1 MMRVRESSTS
11 GRPSGRGVARG
22 ERGSALIVVL
32 LVIAALSLLSV
43 MGARTAQTE
52 LQITQKDV
60 QTKQALSAA
69 EAGLNHAYDLIKS
82 TGNFSNELSSG
93 GTGGTLAGIGSV
105 ATIGSASYR
114 FRVFGGGSSDGYYV
128 EAQDD
133 FDETS
138 GANDPTIDTN
148 ARIYLVSRGRV
159 GGAERVVMAAVG
171 GTTRFPYALFGRD
184 SIILGGGAQTDS
196 YDSRIAAYNAFTAGN
211 EGDVRTNGDITVN
224 GGTNIIHGDATQSST
239 SSIGDTVTGTK
250 TTGAANVTAPCG
262 TPPACGPPYSMAA
275 TVTGV
280 SYSYNQ
286 GTGVLSATGSS
297 AVITLASGTYCFSSI
312 TLLSGAKLNIAAGAS
327 VTINVTGAVD
337 FGGGSFANPTGNPAN
352 LLLNSSC
359 NGTCGAT
366 DGIVLTGNFQAYMA
380 VYAPLATVKFS
391 GGADFWGAVF
401 AASVK
406 NTGGTWLHYDQ
417 ALQGL
422 VCTTGISGWHEV
434 RS

>member
-1 MMRVRESSTS
+1 MMRVRESSFS
-11 GRPSGRGVARG
+11 GRPSGRAVARG
-22 ERGSALIVVL
+22 ERGSSLVVVL
-32 LVIAALSLLSV
+32 LVIAALSFLSI
-43 MGARTAQTE
+43 MGARSARTE
-52 LQITQKDV
+52 LQITQRDV

-82 TGNFSNELSSG
+82 TGNFSNELGSG

-105 ATIGSASYR
+105 TTIGSASYR

-184 SIILGGGAQTDS
+184 FVTLGGGATTDS
-196 YDSRIAAYNAFTAGN
+196 YDSRIAPYNAFTVGSR
-211 EGDVRTNGDITVN
+211 GDVRTNGDITLN
-224 GGTNIIHGDATQSST
+224 GGSTIVHGNATQSSA

-250 TTGAANVTAPCG
+250 TTGAPNVTAPCG
-262 TPPACGPPYSMAA
+262 TPPACGPPYSSA
-275 TVTGV
+275 VGITGG
-280 SYSYNQ
+280 SYIP
-286 GTGVLSATGSS
+286 GTGVLKGNGAT
-297 AVITLASGTYCFSSI
+297 VTLASGTYCFSSI
-312 TLLSGAKLNIAAGAS
+312 DFTTPGSKLSVS
-327 VTINVTGAVD
+327 SPVTINITGSVD
-337 FGGGSFANPTGNPAN
+337 FGGGAFANTTGNPAN

-359 NGTCGAT
+359 NGSCGGT
-366 DGIVLTGNFQAYMA
+366 EGIILTGNAQAYMA

-406 NTGGTWLHYDQ
+406 NTGGTTLHYDQ

-422 VCTTGISGWHEV
+422 LCTTGISGWHEV